1 MRAGTEDVWYDDEAG
16 PLVRLYAITG
26 GRAEAPA
33 GDFTLSAIVQRV
45 PGAVTGADPLS
56 LEESTI
62 LQLSARPV
70 SVSEIAARLGLPLGS
85 VRVILSDLRDA
96 GLVAVPRSRDAS
108 ERPTMDLLQQVLSG
122 LNSL

>member
-1 MRAGTEDVWYDDEAG
+1 MSIATEDVWYDDEAG

-26 GRAEAPA
+26 GRADAPA

-45 PGAVTGADPLS
+45 PGAPVSGDLS

-62 LQLSARPV
+62 LELSARPV

-96 GLVAVPRSRDAS
+96 GLVAVPRSRDAA
-108 ERPTMDLLQQVLSG
+108 ERPTMLLLEQVLSG